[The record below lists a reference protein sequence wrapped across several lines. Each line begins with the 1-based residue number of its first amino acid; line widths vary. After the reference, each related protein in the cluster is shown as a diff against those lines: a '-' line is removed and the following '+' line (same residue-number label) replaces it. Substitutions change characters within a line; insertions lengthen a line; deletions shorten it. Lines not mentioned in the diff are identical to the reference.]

1 MSALPVYEVNF
12 VLSERRLN
20 DRRFGSSSTV
30 LPKAVKNDRRN
41 ILSRRNEDRKVVYLK
56 PV

>member
-20 DRRFGSSSTV
+20 DRRFASSSTV
-30 LPKAVKNDRRN
+30 LPKAVKNDRRI